1 MGGKLNNGPVQETVI
16 VGKCSTFG
24 LLELQN
30 TFTQAMRTAP
40 LVQSVRLW
48 DTGADEINVSAGE
61 TETLSNRTT
70 QPSLRQWQY
79 EGNRFPVDWI
89 KLETLRYLRLDYQRL
104 GDSRE
109 KTEVTEETGHER
121 GWVRCPVWQVT
132 QDHDH

>member
-16 VGKCSTFG
+16 VGECSTFG
-24 LLELQN
+24 RLELQN
-30 TFTQAMRTAP
+30 TFTQAKRTAP
-40 LVQSVRLW
+40 LVRSVRLW
-48 DTGADEINVSAGE
+48 DPGTDEINVSAGE

-70 QPSLRQWQY
+70 QSSSRQWQY

-89 KLETLRYLRLDYQRL
+89 KLETLCYLRLDYQSL